1 MGSLQSI
8 QQSILLALKRKFAS
22 GADEDVTPG
31 MIVQYVG
38 SEDSGKIQVTSVG
51 DLVFIHGDVGTETAD
66 TTIIATVPG
75 TINVD
80 TDGSAPATAKE
91 VEDIIN
97 GSINWRARMTGLLPD
112 DDMDVDTGFLVTR
125 ASTQAKVAAG
135 VPLYIDGTKPKLMS
149 WSITGVQ
156 FDNLNVED
164 GRSNYNGLRTD
175 EVCDNWLD
183 YVEILNTFGSN
194 SSVFKVYECAHGES
208 SGTLLF
214 TADALTTAT
223 KQTHGATTPQDA
235 FIKSSRGKRLVCR
248 VENTTVAL
256 TINEFIVQGRVVD
269 YGQQPRAT

>member
-22 GADEDVTPG
+22 GADEDVCPG
-31 MIVQYVG
+31 YIIQFVG
-38 SEDSGKIQVTSVG
+38 SEASGTVEVSSNDILFKYGAVG
-51 DLVFIHGDVGTETAD
+51 SEAAD
-66 TTIIATVPG
+66 TDISGDG
-75 TINVD
+75 TIDVSA
-80 TDGSAPATAKE
+80 DGSAPATAKE

-97 GSINWRARMTGLLPD
+97 GSAGKRWRCRMIGLLPD
-112 DDMDVDTGFLVTR
+112 DVMSTMLLTK
-125 ASTQAKVAAG
+125 AATQAKVAAG
-135 VPLYIDGTKPKLMS
+135 IELFIDGSAALFMS
-149 WSITGVQ
+149 WAVTGVQ

-164 GRSNYNGLRTD
+164 GKSNYNGLRTD
-175 EVCDNWLD
+175 EVVDNWLD
-183 YVEILNTFGSN
+183 YVEILNTFATD
-194 SSVFKVYECAHGES
+194 SSVFKVYECAHGDS
-208 SGTLLF
+208 AGTLVF
-214 TADALTTAT
+214 TGDALTTAT